1 MILERLETYFSA
13 ATYAQ
18 SGEHETALSIM
29 NTKSSENNRSKGGL
43 RMKQESVKR
52 QSNKYIVPAIGFG
65 AISLSLYAALLM
77 NESKVT
83 ELFTNGGWYAILP
96 VGSAFL
102 FSFIH
107 GAFASNLLSA
117 LGIEAKK

>member
-1 MILERLETYFSA
+1 MILEQLETYFTA

-18 SGEHETALSIM
+18 CGEYETARSIM
-29 NTKSSENNRSKGGL
+29 NTKPYEKNTLKGGL
-43 RMKQESVKR
+43 RMKQDPVKH

-65 AISLSLYAALLM
+65 AISLSLYAVLMM
-77 NESKVT
+77 NESQVT
-83 ELFTNGGWYAILP
+83 ELFTHGGWYAILP

>member
-1 MILERLETYFSA
+1 MILERLETYFTA

-18 SGEHETALSIM
+18 CGEYETARSIM

-43 RMKQESVKR
+43 RMKQEPVKR

-65 AISLSLYAALLM
+65 TISISLYAVLLM